1 MGARISAKRGS
12 RRSGNICCRKIR
24 DSRQSSA
31 AVFEAQMDY
40 VTVRVQSLPGDERLT
55 LVLDK
60 DATCW
65 DIKNA
70 LKTLIGVP
78 RRQQHLVLGERVLA
92 TSDKLGCNSEEIIL
106 TLIVVKPSCSYCGS
120 QQKLRRCAGCNGAY
134 YCGPICQLF
143 DWQRGHELACGG
155 PEGPRSL

>member
-1 MGARISAKRGS
+1 
-12 RRSGNICCRKIR
+12 
-24 DSRQSSA
+24 
-31 AVFEAQMDY
+31 MDY

-92 TSDKLGCNSEEIIL
+92 TSDKIGCSSE
-106 TLIVVKPSCSYCGS
+106 
-120 QQKLRRCAGCNGAY
+120 KL
-134 YCGPICQLF
+134 
-143 DWQRGHELACGG
+143 
-155 PEGPRSL
+155 S